1 MTAYEIIKS
10 VVLSERSNALA
21 EVQNRYTFKV
31 SPKANKVEIAK
42 AVKALFGVE
51 ITAVNTM
58 NYDGKAKRKR
68 TAAAGR
74 KADWKK
80 AVVTLKP
87 GQSLNL
93 L

>member
-1 MTAYEIIKS
+1 MNVYNIIKS
-10 VVLSERSNALA
+10 VVLSERSNAIA
-21 EVQNRYTFKV
+21 ESQNRYTFKV
-31 SPKANKVEIAK
+31 FPKANKIEIAK
-42 AVKALFGVE
+42 AVKIAFGVE
-51 ITAVNTM
+51 VAAVNTM
-58 NYDGKAKRKR
+58 QYDGKAKRKR

-74 KADWKK
+74 TSAWKK